1 MELDCGIRRARITA
15 WLDDE
20 LALAR
25 VDGRWVFEEGGHT
38 CAIALSPLE
47 NRVLGKLD
55 LERTLVAIEGDRA
68 AVDAFYRMFF
78 LQFISAGG

>member
-1 MELDCGIRRARITA
+1 MELDCGIRRARIVA

-25 VDGRWVFEEGGHT
+25 VDGRWVFEDGERT
-38 CAIALSPLE
+38 CAIALAPLE
-47 NRVLGKLD
+47 NRVLGRLD
-55 LERTLVAIEGDRA
+55 LERTLVTIDGDQK
-68 AVDAFYRMFF
+68 AVDVFYRLFF